1 MSNEKLFRVVLILLG
16 VMWLST
22 LESLAQDTWTRK
34 ADFAGLSTGY
44 SVSFSIGSKGYIG
57 TGLSFSPLTH
67 YNDLWEYNSAT
78 DSWTQKASLPGSA
91 RIYAIAFSA
100 GGKGYVGGGQNNTV
114 PFYSNDLW
122 EYDPTFNTW
131 QQKADFP
138 TEILNSTAFSIGN
151 KGYLAEM
158 GNLGLT
164 QFWEYDPASDLW
176 TRKADFPGTARY
188 NARGFALNGKGYLGL
203 GLDNT
208 PITYNDFWEYD
219 PVADSWVRKADFPG
233 PLFLGP
239 YVSLAI
245 GAKGYFYG
253 ASSPAFWEYDP
264 TADSWTQKSET
275 GIGASFA
282 GTAFAIGGKGYVEKG
297 GTKEFWEYGPIG
309 SVSQDFITQWNLAT
323 AGSGATQLTFGT
335 ATSGTVNYT
344 WQEISPGSASGSG
357 SWSGSTLTITG
368 FPAGATVRLQIAPAN
383 FQRININN
391 GTDRNRLTQVEQWGS
406 TAWTSMRGAFSGCAN
421 LQVTATDTPN
431 LSGVADM
438 AGMFGFCTAL
448 NSPNNI
454 NTWNTGAVT
463 NMASMFISSVN
474 FNQNIGAWNTAAVTD
489 MSYMFFEA
497 STFNQNIGAW
507 NTGAVISMNNMFE
520 KATAFNQN
528 IGAWNTAAVTNM
540 ASMFGGSSFN
550 QDIGSWNT
558 GAVTNMSSMFAA
570 SPFNQNIGAWNT
582 GAVTNME
589 KMFLQASAF
598 NNGGNSSINNWNT
611 ASVISMESMFAA
623 AGVFNQNIGSWD
635 TSSVTSMLGM
645 FSGASAFNQNIGAW
659 NTGAVTTM
667 GAMFEVASAFD
678 NGGSGSINS
687 WNTSAVTEMYRMF
700 NDASVFNQ
708 NIGSWNTG
716 AVASMSGM
724 FGHTFGPVTLFD
736 QNIGSWNTGAVTE
749 MIGMFAGAGNFNNGG
764 SSSINNWNTSA
775 VTNMARMFENAS
787 AFNQNI
793 GSWNTGAVTNMA
805 NMFLA
810 SAFNQNIGAWNTGSV
825 TNMDRMF
832 SSTSFNQNISSWNT
846 SAVTNMSFMFAF
858 TPFNQNISSWN
869 TSAVTNMSYM
879 FATASA
885 FNQNIGAWTL
895 NPGVNMANMLDDS
908 GMDCNSYS
916 ATLIGWSANPLTP
929 NGRTLGANGRQYGT
943 NAVAARTNLTMTKG
957 WTIVGDTPSGAVCVV
972 ASPFVTVWNLATAG
986 SGATQLTFGTLTSGT
1001 VNYTWQEISPGTAS
1015 GSGSWSGS
1023 TLTITG
1029 LPVGATIRLQIEP
1042 TNFKSFI
1049 IAFNNADRNRLTQ
1062 VEQWG
1067 SAGWIDMRLA
1077 FANCS
1082 NLQVTATDAPNL
1094 LGVATME
1101 RMFSGCTSL
1110 NSPININSWNTSA
1123 VTDMSNMFNGA
1134 SAFNQN
1140 IGAWNTSAVTNMSGM
1155 FSSANAFNQNVGAW
1169 NTAAVTNMKDMFNG
1183 ATSFNQNIG
1192 AWNVSSVIDMSLMFL
1207 GASAF
1212 NQDIGSWNTA
1222 AVTNM
1227 NNMFGDASTFNQN
1240 IGAWNTSAVTD
1251 MSGMFSQAYA
1261 FNQNIGAWNT
1271 SAVTN
1276 MSSMFNRAFAFNQ
1289 NIGAWNTAAVTNMN
1303 GIFLQ
1308 AIAFNNGGNGSIG
1321 NWNTSAVTSMNQ
1333 MFFAASAFNQDI
1345 GAWNTGA
1352 VVDMYRMF
1360 SASAFN
1366 RNIGTWNTGAVTD
1379 MSFMFAFNNAFN
1391 QDIGSWNTG
1400 AVNYMS
1406 SMFKQASAFN
1416 NGGNSTIN
1424 NWNTGAVTFMNEMFN
1439 NANAFN
1445 QNIGAWTL
1453 NPGVN
1458 LSNML
1463 DGSGVDCNNY
1473 SATLIGWSANPLTP
1487 NGRTLGAS
1495 GRQYGTNAVAARTNL
1510 TVTKG
1515 WTITGDTP
1523 TGAVCGS
1530 IPAPTISDF
1539 NPKSASSGATIII
1552 DGTNF
1557 TGTTAVTFGGTAA
1570 TSFTVV
1576 SPTNITAVVGTGSSG
1591 SVAVT
1596 TPGGTASLAGF
1607 TFLPAPTITILP
1619 QPTSAS
1625 VCDGTTASFT
1635 IAASGTTNI
1644 IYQWQKFNGTIFT
1657 DLNNGAGYSGATST
1671 AFNVNTT
1678 GNFGAGDYRCKVS
1691 GDLAPDVFSNTVTL
1705 TINPIP
1711 SSPTL
1716 PVDANRCGTG
1726 TVTLSVSGG
1735 TNGQYRWYTL
1745 STGGIAISG
1754 ETNGSYTT
1762 PSISAPTN
1770 YYAAITNGT
1779 CESARTLVT
1788 ATINAI
1794 PSSPTSTPISI
1805 CTNSAGNLTA
1815 TGGAG
1820 TQVYR
1825 WYDTNVSLPVLFTG
1839 STFSIASLA
1848 STRNYFVSIFDPT
1861 TTCES
1866 PRVSVAA
1873 TALSLPA
1880 QPTIPIQPTPV
1891 CGPSAVIPITAAGG
1905 TAGQY
1910 RWYTVATGGTAITG
1924 ETNATYSPTVTST
1937 PVNFFL
1943 AINDGTCESTRTS
1956 VTATLINTPAPT
1968 TTGSSAC
1975 PGSIF
1980 TLTASGGTNGQYK
1993 WYTDATGGTPI
2004 TGAVNGSF
2012 TTAALSSTTNFYVTN
2027 TASGCESTRTLVTAT
2042 VITSGCA
2049 PNIPAQT
2056 YNLPIE
2062 GKVEV
2067 DLKQLITTSGIL
2079 DVNTIKIIKQPAS
2092 GASASIVNGV
2102 LIIDYKGKPFV
2113 GREVIII
2120 EACTTTGQCSQQ
2132 TFEID
2137 VAGDIVVFNG
2147 ISPNGDG
2154 LNDFLTIQN
2163 IELLPETKNNT
2174 VMIYSRWG
2182 DEVFKVS
2189 DYNNKDRA
2197 FKGDTN
2203 NGNKLPNG
2211 TYFYKI
2217 MLPNAGKTK
2226 TGFIKIEY

>member
-1 MSNEKLFRVVLILLG
+1 
-16 VMWLST
+16 
-22 LESLAQDTWTRK
+22 
-34 ADFAGLSTGY
+34 
-44 SVSFSIGSKGYIG
+44 
-57 TGLSFSPLTH
+57 
-67 YNDLWEYNSAT
+67 
-78 DSWTQKASLPGSA
+78 
-91 RIYAIAFSA
+91 
-100 GGKGYVGGGQNNTV
+100 
-114 PFYSNDLW
+114 
-122 EYDPTFNTW
+122 
-131 QQKADFP
+131 
-138 TEILNSTAFSIGN
+138 
-151 KGYLAEM
+151 
-158 GNLGLT
+158 
-164 QFWEYDPASDLW
+164 
-176 TRKADFPGTARY
+176 
-188 NARGFALNGKGYLGL
+188 
-203 GLDNT
+203 
-208 PITYNDFWEYD
+208 
-219 PVADSWVRKADFPG
+219 
-233 PLFLGP
+233 
-239 YVSLAI
+239 
-245 GAKGYFYG
+245 
-253 ASSPAFWEYDP
+253 
-264 TADSWTQKSET
+264 
-275 GIGASFA
+275 
-282 GTAFAIGGKGYVEKG
+282 
-297 GTKEFWEYGPIG
+297 
-309 SVSQDFITQWNLAT
+309 
-323 AGSGATQLTFGT
+323 
-335 ATSGTVNYT
+335 
-344 WQEISPGSASGSG
+344 
-357 SWSGSTLTITG
+357 
-368 FPAGATVRLQIAPAN
+368 
-383 FQRININN
+383 
-391 GTDRNRLTQVEQWGS
+391 
-406 TAWTSMRGAFSGCAN
+406 
-421 LQVTATDTPN
+421 
-431 LSGVADM
+431 
-438 AGMFGFCTAL
+438 
-448 NSPNNI
+448 
-454 NTWNTGAVT
+454 
-463 NMASMFISSVN
+463 
-474 FNQNIGAWNTAAVTD
+474 
-489 MSYMFFEA
+489 
-497 STFNQNIGAW
+497 
-507 NTGAVISMNNMFE
+507 
-520 KATAFNQN
+520 
-528 IGAWNTAAVTNM
+528 
-540 ASMFGGSSFN
+540 
-550 QDIGSWNT
+550 
-558 GAVTNMSSMFAA
+558 
-570 SPFNQNIGAWNT
+570 
-582 GAVTNME
+582 
-589 KMFLQASAF
+589 
-598 NNGGNSSINNWNT
+598 
-611 ASVISMESMFAA
+611 
-623 AGVFNQNIGSWD
+623 
-635 TSSVTSMLGM
+635 
-645 FSGASAFNQNIGAW
+645 
-659 NTGAVTTM
+659 
-667 GAMFEVASAFD
+667 
-678 NGGSGSINS
+678 
-687 WNTSAVTEMYRMF
+687 
-700 NDASVFNQ
+700 
-708 NIGSWNTG
+708 
-716 AVASMSGM
+716 
-724 FGHTFGPVTLFD
+724 
-736 QNIGSWNTGAVTE
+736 
-749 MIGMFAGAGNFNNGG
+749 
-764 SSSINNWNTSA
+764 
-775 VTNMARMFENAS
+775 
-787 AFNQNI
+787 
-793 GSWNTGAVTNMA
+793 
-805 NMFLA
+805 
-810 SAFNQNIGAWNTGSV
+810 
-825 TNMDRMF
+825 
-832 SSTSFNQNISSWNT
+832 
-846 SAVTNMSFMFAF
+846 
-858 TPFNQNISSWN
+858 
-869 TSAVTNMSYM
+869 
-879 FATASA
+879 
-885 FNQNIGAWTL
+885 
-895 NPGVNMANMLDDS
+895 MANMLDDS

-1101 RMFSGCTSL
+1101 CMFSGCTSL

-1400 AVNYMS
+1400 SVNYMS

-1445 QNIGAWTL
+1445 QNIGSWTL
-1453 NPGVN
+1453 NPGVD
-1458 LSNML
+1458 LTNML
-1463 DGSGVDCNNY
+1463 DGSGMDCNNY

-1487 NGRTLGAS
+1487 NGRTLGAA

-1510 TVTKG
+1510 TTTKG
-1515 WTITGDTP
+1515 WTIAGDTP
-1523 TGAVCGS
+1523 SGAVCGS
-1530 IPAPTISDF
+1530 VPAPTIASF
-1539 NPKSASSGATIII
+1539 TPSSGLIGSPVTIT
-1552 DGTNF
+1552 GTNF
-1557 TGTTAVTFGGTAA
+1557 DLTPANNIVKFNGTTAVVTISTATSIATTVPLGATNGTITVTISGNTAISA
-1570 TSFTVV
+1570 TSFCIIPAVPT
-1576 SPTNITAVVGTGSSG
+1576 SPVNGNSCGAG
-1591 SVAVT
+1591 AVT
-1596 TPGGTASLAGF
+1596 
-1607 TFLPAPTITILP
+1607 
-1619 QPTSAS
+1619 
-1625 VCDGTTASFT
+1625 V
-1635 IAASGTTNI
+1635 
-1644 IYQWQKFNGTIFT
+1644 
-1657 DLNNGAGYSGATST
+1657 
-1671 AFNVNTT
+1671 
-1678 GNFGAGDYRCKVS
+1678 
-1691 GDLAPDVFSNTVTL
+1691 
-1705 TINPIP
+1705 
-1711 SSPTL
+1711 
-1716 PVDANRCGTG
+1716 
-1726 TVTLSVSGG
+1726 SVSGG

-1745 STGGIAISG
+1745 PTGGTAIPG
-1754 ETNGSYTT
+1754 ETNSSYTT
-1762 PSISAPTN
+1762 PSISVTTI
-1770 YYAAITNGT
+1770 YYASINNGT
-1779 CESARTLVT
+1779 CEGARTAVT

-1794 PSSPTSTPISI
+1794 PSTPTSTPLTI

-1815 TGGAG
+1815 TGAVG

-1825 WYDTNVSLPVLFTG
+1825 WYDTNVSIPVLFTG

-1848 STRNYFVSIFDPT
+1848 ATRNYFVSIFDPT
-1861 TTCES
+1861 NTCES

-1873 TALSLPA
+1873 TALPLPA
-1880 QPTIPIQPTPV
+1880 QPTIPSQPTPV
-1891 CGPSAVIPITAAGG
+1891 CGPSAVIPITASGG
-1905 TAGQY
+1905 TPGQY
-1910 RWYTVATGGTAITG
+1910 RWYTVATGGTAIPG

-1937 PVNFFL
+1937 PANFFVS
-1943 AINDGTCESTRTS
+1943 INNGTCESARIS
-1956 VTATLINTPAPT
+1956 VTATLIITPAPT

-1975 PGSIF
+1975 PGGIF
-1980 TLTASGGTNGQYK
+1980 TLAASGGTNGQYK

-2027 TASGCESTRTLVTAT
+2027 TASGCESTRTSVTAT

-2067 DLKQLITTSGIL
+2067 DLKLLITTSGIL
-2079 DVNTIKIIKQPAS
+2079 DVSTIKIIKQPAS
-2092 GASASIVNGV
+2092 GASASIANGV
-2102 LIIDYKGKPFV
+2102 LVIDYKGKPFV